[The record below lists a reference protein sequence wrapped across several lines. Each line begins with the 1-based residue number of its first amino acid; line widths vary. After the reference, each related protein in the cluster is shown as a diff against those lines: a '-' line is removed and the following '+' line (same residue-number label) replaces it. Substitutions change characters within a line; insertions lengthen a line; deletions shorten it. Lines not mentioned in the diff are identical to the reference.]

1 MMQAEKQEHEK
12 ERFPFLVLAFI
23 FVSLFVILCCLL
35 VVYPQ
40 ENMFSFE
47 VEKEKYA
54 LKPMNCP
61 GHW

>member
-1 MMQAEKQEHEK
+1 MKK

-23 FVSLFVILCCLL
+23 FVSLFEILCCLL